1 MLRFIAVAVIAASPA
16 LSLGAI
22 AVAEPLAKEA
32 CAKLEVD
39 RQKLNTPKMQ
49 AALEQGPDWVKNHLN
64 EADIEKVR
72 EFLVVEEKL
81 KFRCRESVVARAMQR
96 ALTNPDSVPMP
107 DRKPVPPPSS
117 VAAASAASAG
127 EADEMPLPD
136 RNPAAAQRTAGEIK
150 SSQTVADSDKTAP
163 SNVKATR

>member
-72 EFLVVEEKL
+72 EFLLVEEQL
-81 KFRCRESVVARAMQR
+81 KFRCRESVVARAMQQ
-96 ALTNPDSVPMP
+96 ALANPDSVTMP
-107 DRKPVPPPSS
+107 DRKPAPPPSS
-117 VAAASAASAG
+117 IVAASAASAG
-127 EADEMPLPD
+127 EAEMPLPD
-136 RNPAAAQRTAGEIK
+136 RNPAAAERTAAEIK
-150 SSQTVADSDKTAP
+150 PSQTVADSDKTAP